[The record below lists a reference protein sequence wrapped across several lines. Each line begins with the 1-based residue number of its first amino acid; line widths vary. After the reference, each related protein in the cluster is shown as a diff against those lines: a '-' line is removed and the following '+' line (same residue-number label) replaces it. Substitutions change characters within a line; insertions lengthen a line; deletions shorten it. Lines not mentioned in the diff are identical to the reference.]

1 MVTRQGI
8 EEAVQRLVG
17 VAHSPLKVILFGS
30 RADGRARDDSDVDLL
45 VVEEDIPDMPAEYRR
60 LRAAVGSIG
69 AGVDLLLYPR
79 QEFERRMSWTTSP
92 VREAVAHGHV
102 LFDVTSP

>member
-1 MVTRQGI
+1 
-8 EEAVQRLVG
+8 
-17 VAHSPLKVILFGS
+17 
-30 RADGRARDDSDVDLL
+30 
-45 VVEEDIPDMPAEYRR
+45 
-60 LRAAVGSIG
+60 VGSIG